1 MDIFS
6 LFFILYNY
14 AYPACGTQYMYVI
27 NDMKQI
33 GFLVLSQQNALENV
47 DIWKSKTLSWEFICL
62 LHSVQV

>member
-47 DIWKSKTLSWEFICL
+47 DILKSKTLS
-62 LHSVQV
+62 